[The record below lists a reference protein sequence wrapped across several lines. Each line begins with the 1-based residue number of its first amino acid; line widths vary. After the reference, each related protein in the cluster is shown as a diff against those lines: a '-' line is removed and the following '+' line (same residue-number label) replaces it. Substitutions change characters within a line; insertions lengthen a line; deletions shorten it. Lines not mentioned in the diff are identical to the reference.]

1 MISLNKKIN
10 TWIFDLDNTLYS
22 ADSGIFQQV
31 HDLMGKFVSSHLGI
45 DIEEA
50 KIIQKNYYKQHGTT
64 LRGMMDNHGVDP
76 DHFLAEVHKLDYSIV
91 GPNHKLNEELKK
103 LQGRKIIYTNAN
115 MQHALDVLE
124 RIELSNFFDEI
135 YDIKMANYI
144 PKPELAPYEQ
154 MIAQFDIETKSSAMF
169 DDIAKNLVPAKNVG
183 FTSVWIDAGYE
194 NFSDDIK
201 ASKQYLDHETTN
213 ITEFLEDV
221 NKGKILVN

>member
-1 MISLNKKIN
+1 MNILKNQIN

-31 HDLMGKFVSSHLGI
+31 HELMGKFVSNHLNIEI
-45 DIEEA
+45 DEA
-50 KIIQKNYYKQHGTT
+50 KKIQKNYYKQHVTT

-76 DHFLAEVHKLDYSIV
+76 DHFLAEVHRLDYSIV
-91 GPNHKLNEELKK
+91 GPNHQLNIELKK
-103 LQGRKIIYTNAN
+103 LEGRKIIYTNAN

-144 PKPELAPYEQ
+144 PKPEIAPYEQ
-154 MIAQFDIETKSSAMF
+154 LIKQFNIQTDSAAMF
-169 DDIAKNLVPAKNVG
+169 DDIAKNLVPAKKVG

-194 NFSDDIK
+194 NFSDDIQS
-201 ASKQYLDHETTN
+201 SKQFLDHETTN
-213 ITEFLEDV
+213 ITDFLENV
-221 NKGKILVN
+221 NKGNI